1 MPKPVIACMFK
12 VLHHRLLRYIFYT
25 RQKIVSRCYV
35 IFCNG
40 AYCTRVQ
47 TCAIVRFQNTWE
59 LWSCCVCR
67 QHGQLASHIANLFK
81 YRWVRII
88 LAWNL
93 SVRHRSLGGRPH
105 TWDYQIQVFC
115 RYKGLGPWLEEAKCH
130 HHWTAL
136 FEVSH
141 TFCQMCNKTHT
152 KPMYIIQFSFH
163 RLCPKRARLVARR
176 H

>member
-25 RQKIVSRCYV
+25 RQKVVSRCYV

-67 QHGQLASHIANLFK
+67 QHGQLASQIANLSK

-93 SVRHRSLGGRPH
+93 SVRHRSLLGREAAHLGLSNPRFLSIQRSGAMAGGSEMPPSLDC
-105 TWDYQIQVFC
+105 T
-115 RYKGLGPWLEEAKCH
+115 L
-130 HHWTAL
+130 
-136 FEVSH
+136 
-141 TFCQMCNKTHT
+141 
-152 KPMYIIQFSFH
+152 
-163 RLCPKRARLVARR
+163 
-176 H
+176 